1 MTDELTTERLILRR
15 WTDDDRGPFA
25 ELNADPEVMR
35 YFPNTLTKVES
46 DALVD
51 RFEQG
56 FVANGFGLW
65 AVEVDSRFAGFTGL
79 NRTSFKTPMGPHVE
93 IGWRLAKWAWGCGY
107 ATEAAES
114 VLNTAFKNFGLQEV
128 FSFTTETNTKSEAVM
143 QRIKMSRRVDLDFE
157 HPNTPGWWGARH
169 IVYQASSMES

>member
-1 MTDELTTERLILRR
+1 
-15 WTDDDRGPFA
+15 
-25 ELNADPEVMR
+25 
-35 YFPNTLTKVES
+35 
-46 DALVD
+46 
-51 RFEQG
+51 
-56 FVANGFGLW
+56 
-65 AVEVDSRFAGFTGL
+65 
-79 NRTSFKTPMGPHVE
+79 MGPHVE